1 MRQTEM
7 PTVTYTSDGG
17 AVDAPSEGGCLA
29 DRFEQDRQRSLR
41 LPYPMLLLDA
51 AGLDW
56 LDRVDPAAL
65 PGAADAILLAQTA
78 RQAIRAAARL
88 EHAWKTNS
96 RGGCGAEAV
105 PADELVAIMTRE
117 RDRAIEAHYGLRRR
131 QAGLK
136 RLEAVNHRIPK
147 RIEAEAPVPV
157 QVPFTPAFAR
167 FPVEKGIHAASAA
180 ASQ

>member
-1 MRQTEM
+1 
-7 PTVTYTSDGG
+7 
-17 AVDAPSEGGCLA
+17 LA
-29 DRFEQDRQRSLR
+29 DRFEQDRQRALR

-56 LDRVDPAAL
+56 LDRADPAAL
-65 PGAADAILLAQTA
+65 PGAVDAILLTQTA

-88 EHAWKTNS
+88 EHAWKTNC
-96 RGGCGAEAV
+96 RNGCGAEAV

-117 RDRAIEAHYGLRRR
+117 RDRAIDAHYGLRRR

-136 RLEAVNHRIPK
+136 RLEAANTRAPERIAV
-147 RIEAEAPVPV
+147 ETPVPV
-157 QVPFTPAFAR
+157 PVPCTPAFAR

>member
-1 MRQTEM
+1 M
-7 PTVTYTSDGG
+7 PTATYTSDGG
-17 AVDAPSEGGCLA
+17 AVDAPGEDERLA
-29 DRFEQDRQRSLR
+29 NRFEQDRQRSLR

-56 LDRVDPAAL
+56 LDRADPAAL

-88 EHAWKTNS
+88 EHAWKTNG

-136 RLEAVNHRIPK
+136 RLEAANTRAPGRTMVETI
-147 RIEAEAPVPV
+147 PVPY
-157 QVPFTPAFAR
+157 TPTFALS
-167 FPVEKGIHAASAA
+167 PVEKGIHAASAA